1 TPGTNGIISSVGAV
15 VLAAGSTLGDVTLPG
30 VGKTMTAGPADT
42 VTGVG
47 TLIRDTTNAVSNGIG
62 QIGFTPNPVGTTVTG
77 LGTLVGST
85 SNPVNGLSETV
96 KALGSGPLSPLAPIT
111 TPVGGLLDTVA
122 GGLKSGGTML
132 GSALSSGPV
141 QQATQ
146 ALSTAITPLVT
157 TAGQL
162 TQQAGTATGLGQPV
176 AGLLGQVGG
185 AITSAGWKVTSTS
198 PQPIVGAVGGLV
210 RAVGNTVTN
219 AGGLVN
225 PSGPNGAV
233 PVAGLVTSV
242 VGGIPATVHGGAE
255 TGASGGGS
263 PLGALANPLAP
274 VTSLVGGL
282 LGGAVGK

>member
-1 TPGTNGIISSVGAV
+1 M
-15 VLAAGSTLGDVTLPG
+15 LAAGATLGDVTLPG
-30 VGKTMTAGPADT
+30 VGKAVTAGPADT

-47 TLIRDTTNAVSNGIG
+47 TIIRDTTNAVSNGIG
-62 QIGFTPNPVGTTVTG
+62 QIGFTPNPVGRTVTG

-85 SNPVNGLSETV
+85 GNPVNGLSETV

-111 TPVGGLLDTVA
+111 APVGGLLDTVA

-132 GSALSSGPV
+132 GAALSSAPV

-146 ALSTAITPLVT
+146 AISTAITPLVT

-162 TQQAGTATGLGQPV
+162 TQQVGTATGLGQPV

-219 AGGLVN
+219 TGGLVN

-242 VGGIPATVHGGAE
+242 VGGIPATVHDGSA
-255 TGASGGGS
+255 TGTSGGGS
-263 PLGALANPLAP
+263 PLGGLASPLAP

>member
-1 TPGTNGIISSVGAV
+1 MGVTIGGA
-15 VLAAGSTLGDVTLPG
+15 SLPG
-30 VGKTMTAGPADT
+30 GVSKGVTAGPADT
-42 VTGVG
+42 LMGVG
-47 TLIRDTTNAVSNGIG
+47 TLVRDTSDAVSSGIG
-62 QIGFTPNPVGTTVTG
+62 QIGFTANPVGTTVAG
-77 LGTLVGST
+77 LGTIVGST

-96 KALGSGPLSPLAPIT
+96 KALGTGPLSPLAPIT

-162 TQQAGTATGLGQPV
+162 TQQVGTATGLGQPV

-185 AITSAGWKVTSTS
+185 AITSAGWKVTSAS
-198 PQPIVGAVGGLV
+198 PQPVVSGVGELV
-210 RAVGNTVTN
+210 RAVGNTVSN
-219 AGGLVN
+219 VGGLVN
-225 PSGPNGAV
+225 PSGANGAV
-233 PVAGLVTSV
+233 PIAGLVTSV
-242 VGGIPATVHGGAE
+242 AGGMPWIVHDGSATG
-255 TGASGGGS
+255 TGTGGGTPS
-263 PLGALANPLAP
+263 GSLANPLAP

>member
-1 TPGTNGIISSVGAV
+1 VG
-15 VLAAGSTLGDVTLPG
+15 VTIGGASLPG
-30 VGKTMTAGPADT
+30 GVSKGVTVGPADT

-47 TLIRDTTNAVSNGIG
+47 TLVRDTSDAVSSGIG
-62 QIGFTPNPVGTTVTG
+62 QIGFTANPVGTTVAG
-77 LGTLVGST
+77 LGTIVGST

-96 KALGSGPLSPLAPIT
+96 KALGTGPLSPLAPIT

-162 TQQAGTATGLGQPV
+162 TQQVGTATGLGQPV

-185 AITSAGWKVTSTS
+185 AITSAGWKVTSAS
-198 PQPIVGAVGGLV
+198 PQPVVSGVGELV
-210 RAVGNTVTN
+210 RAVGNTVSN
-219 AGGLVN
+219 VGGLVN
-225 PSGPNGAV
+225 PSGANGAV
-233 PVAGLVTSV
+233 PIAGLVTSV
-242 VGGIPATVHGGAE
+242 VGGMPWIVHDGSATG
-255 TGASGGGS
+255 TGTGTGGGTPS
-263 PLGALANPLAP
+263 GSLANPLAP

>member
-1 TPGTNGIISSVGAV
+1 M
-15 VLAAGSTLGDVTLPG
+15 LAAGATLGDVTLPG
-30 VGKTMTAGPADT
+30 VGKAATAGPADT

-47 TLIRDTTNAVSNGIG
+47 TIIRDTTNAVSNGIG
-62 QIGFTPNPVGTTVTG
+62 QIGFTPNPVGGTVAG

-85 SNPVNGLSETV
+85 GNPVNGLSETV
-96 KALGSGPLSPLAPIT
+96 KALGAGPLSPLAPFA

-122 GGLKSGGTML
+122 GGLKSGGAML

-146 ALSTAITPLVT
+146 AISTAITPVVT

-162 TQQAGTATGLGQPV
+162 TQQVGTATGLGQPV

-185 AITSAGWKVTSTS
+185 AITSAEWQVTSTS
-198 PQPIVGAVGGLV
+198 PQPIVGAAGSLV

-225 PSGPNGAV
+225 PSGANGAA
-233 PVAGLVTSV
+233 PIAGLVTSV
-242 VGGIPATVHGGAE
+242 VGGIPATVHNGSA
-255 TGASGGGS
+255 TSTSGGGS
-263 PLGALANPLAP
+263 SLGGLSNPLAP

-282 LGGAVGK
+282 LGGVAGK

>member
-1 TPGTNGIISSVGAV
+1 MGVTIGGA
-15 VLAAGSTLGDVTLPG
+15 SLPG
-30 VGKTMTAGPADT
+30 GVSKGVTAGPADT

-47 TLIRDTTNAVSNGIG
+47 TIVRDTSNAVSNGIG
-62 QIGFTPNPVGTTVTG
+62 QIGFTPNPVGTTVAG
-77 LGTLVGST
+77 LGTIVGST
-85 SNPVNGLSETV
+85 SNPVSGLGETV

-162 TQQAGTATGLGQPV
+162 TQQVGTATGLGQPV
-176 AGLLGQVGG
+176 AGLLGQVGS

-198 PQPIVGAVGGLV
+198 PQPVVSGVGDLV

-225 PSGPNGAV
+225 PSGANGAV
-233 PVAGLVTSV
+233 PIAGLVTSV
-242 VGGIPATVHGGAE
+242 VGGMPAPVHDGSATGTGG
-255 TGASGGGS
+255 TTPLGGS
-263 PLGALANPLAP
+263 GNPLAP